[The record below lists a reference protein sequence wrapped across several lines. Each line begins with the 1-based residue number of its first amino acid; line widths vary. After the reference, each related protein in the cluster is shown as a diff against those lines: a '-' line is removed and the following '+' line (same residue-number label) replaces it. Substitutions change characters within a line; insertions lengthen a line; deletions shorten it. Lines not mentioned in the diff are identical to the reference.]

1 MGPAPRGG
9 AASLTRPT
17 TPNVPGALPAPI
29 GPQETGPS
37 PFPDSSEVLR
47 ARRALR
53 DTIDRLIPLAKSLGE
68 RADEARRRRRLEERA
83 ERQVRVDTFRV
94 GPFRAVAR
102 PAQEEL
108 ARTVLMDAW
117 DQIRP
122 LVGDA
127 GHLLDAWTFL
137 VDHAWSNGD
146 MLLTGDSLRRV
157 VVPRRRSRT
166 HLERE
171 AADDVGRALGLYLP
185 ESIRQWTGGRI
196 RTPPHRMPWVARAL
210 VTTPS
215 VAVRRC
221 YRGEARW
228 CLEALGLKGRE
239 EAWQRWYT
247 LEERV
252 LLLRRRGRP
261 RGDPR
266 EAALWDGCVESGLEE
281 ACGMMLEDLPMETRI
296 PLGQEA
302 RASFLEHV
310 LRAGGAQT
318 FQALRDA
325 ESGPLLQ
332 RLERAA
338 GVPADSLAATWRAR
352 VLDARPSAWAG
363 LVKSPLSGL
372 FWVLVL
378 ALLAGRSTRWRLG

>member
-1 MGPAPRGG
+1 
-9 AASLTRPT
+9 
-17 TPNVPGALPAPI
+17 
-29 GPQETGPS
+29 
-37 PFPDSSEVLR
+37 
-47 ARRALR
+47 
-53 DTIDRLIPLAKSLGE
+53 LIPLAERLGE
-68 RADEARRRRRLEERA
+68 RAEEARRRQRLEELA
-83 ERQVRVDTFRV
+83 ERQARVDTFQV

-117 DQIRP
+117 EEVRP

-127 GHLLDAWTFL
+127 GHLLDPWTFL
-137 VDHAWSNGD
+137 VDHAWSDED

-166 HLERE
+166 RLERE
-171 AADDVGRALGLYLP
+171 AAEDVSRTLGLYLP
-185 ESIRQWTGGRI
+185 ESIRQWTGGRL

-239 EAWQRWYT
+239 EAWRRWYT
-247 LEERV
+247 LEERA
-252 LLLRRRGRP
+252 LLLRRSGRP

-281 ACGMMLEDLPMETRI
+281 ACGMLLKDLPMETRI

-310 LRAGGAQT
+310 LRAGGGQT

-325 ESGPLLQ
+325 DSGPLLQ

-352 VLDARPSAWAG
+352 ALEARPSAWAG

-372 FWVLVL
+372 VWVLAL